1 MTLSLLSL
9 LQAAPA
15 PGGAGGGLTMLLV
28 QVAAI
33 GAVFYFL
40 ILRPQAKARKQHAE
54 LLTQLKRNDEVMTA
68 GGIVGKVREIKEI
81 EANGVKEVRVT
92 IESGTSSVI
101 VERSRIIR
109 IGGSAP
115 AATPAP

>member
-1 MTLSLLSL
+1 MSTPLLFL
-9 LQAAPA
+9 LQNSPA

-28 QVAAI
+28 QVLAI

-54 LLTQLKRNDEVMTA
+54 LLSQLKRNDEVMTA
-68 GGIVGKVREIKEI
+68 GGIVGKVRDIKEI
-81 EANGVKEVRVT
+81 EANGVKETRVT
-92 IESGTSSVI
+92 IESGTSTFV

-115 AATPAP
+115 ATPAP